1 MDIYMCSVR
10 MYVHATHVQQPCLL
24 SPSALFFFLCT
35 MLLPWVVLP
44 LCRPDLQKCRE
55 NGSGSKVT
63 SARGGVPYR
72 SALQRIS
79 SWRGSSLDR
88 QTFCSVTPFRF

>member
-1 MDIYMCSVR
+1 
-10 MYVHATHVQQPCLL
+10 
-24 SPSALFFFLCT
+24 

-88 QTFCSVTPFRF
+88 QTEAAWRHLDSNDLTATSLEWWLVEVTLT